1 MRGTVPRGGAA
12 EGNAAVVS
20 ILVRAE
26 RKVISGWQ
34 RQL

>member
-1 MRGTVPRGGAA
+1 MRGTVPREGAA
-12 EGNAAVVS
+12 EGNAAVGS

-26 RKVISGWQ
+26 TKAILGWQ